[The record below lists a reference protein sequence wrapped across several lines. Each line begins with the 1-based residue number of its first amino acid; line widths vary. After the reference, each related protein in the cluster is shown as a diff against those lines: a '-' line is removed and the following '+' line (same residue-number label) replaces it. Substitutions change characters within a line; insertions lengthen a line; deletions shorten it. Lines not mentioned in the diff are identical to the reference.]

1 MIFVKILILRVVKFI
16 KRGKM
21 KRNLLNSAIVIFIT
35 SILCFLLQTTTY
47 GLEPYNLPAYN
58 VKDFRVVGD
67 GKTMNTNGIQL
78 AIDKAAQD
86 GGGVVYFPPGS
97 YVTGTILIG
106 NNVTLYLEAGATI
119 SGSVHKEDYEYGC
132 LIYSENAVNIAI
144 RGRGTIDGNGESF
157 WKREKGR
164 WVTGDWRP
172 NRIMK
177 FVKCDNLLLE
187 DITIQNS
194 PAWTVHPVDCNRVT
208 IRGISILNGIYED
221 DGPNTDGINPDGCKN
236 VRISDCY
243 LQCGDNAI
251 TFKITDRPNGN
262 RICRDITVT
271 NCIINSDR
279 IAIKLGSETHGEFRN
294 ITVSNCTIID
304 GAGGIGIQM
313 RDGGLLDGF
322 LVNNVSMTLKDGGQ
336 PIYIW
341 SHRRTDETPFGTVR
355 NVIISN
361 ITAVSD
367 GCIFLTGPREKYME
381 GITLENIT
389 LFMSGGRE
397 KEWND
402 DPPYPFPVFGPQN
415 SPYDI
420 FCRYVNDLKIRNVQI
435 TWNSPEKKEWGS
447 AIRCFHVNELEIDG
461 FIGRQSL
468 NSNAPAIWLK
478 DVKKAFIHNCRA
490 PKGTN
495 SFLKVD
501 EGTEHVTLMGNDF
514 SQAKKMFT
522 VESGIDLREVFETGN
537 RKPNGC

>member
-1 MIFVKILILRVVKFI
+1 MRRKLSILVIT
-16 KRGKM
+16 
-21 KRNLLNSAIVIFIT
+21 IFI
-35 SILCFLLQTTTY
+35 SNVVCLFSMNKIY
-47 GLEPYNLPAYN
+47 GALPYNLPVYN
-58 VKDFRVVGD
+58 IEDFGVIED
-67 GKTMNTNGIQL
+67 GITINTDAIQK

-86 GGGVVYFPPGS
+86 GGGVVYFPPGN

-119 SGSVHKEDYEYGC
+119 WGSVHREDYEYGC
-132 LIYSENAVNIAI
+132 LIYSENTVNIAVC
-144 RGRGTIDGNGESF
+144 GRGTINGNGTSF

-172 NRIMK
+172 NRMLK

-208 IRGISILNGIYED
+208 IRGISILNGVYED
-221 DGPNTDGINPDGCKN
+221 DGPNTDGINPDGCTN

-251 TFKITDRPNGN
+251 TFKITDRPDGS
-262 RICRDITVT
+262 RVCRDITVT
-271 NCIINSDR
+271 NCNIISER

-341 SHRRTDETPFGTVR
+341 SHKRTDETPFGIVR
-355 NVIISN
+355 NVKISN
-361 ITAVSD
+361 ITAVGD
-367 GCIFLTGPREKYME
+367 GCIFLTGAEEKYME
-381 GITLENIT
+381 GITLENISI
-389 LFMSGGRE
+389 FMSGGSE
-397 KEWND
+397 KKWND
-402 DPPYPFPVFGPQN
+402 DPPYPFPVFSPQN

-420 FCRYVNDLKIRNVQI
+420 FCRYVSDLKIRNVQI
-435 TWNSPEKKEWGS
+435 IWNSMEKKEWGS

-478 DVKKAFIHNCRA
+478 DVKGAFIRDCRA
-490 PKGTN
+490 PKGTKN
-495 SFLKVD
+495 FLKVD
-501 EGTEHVTLMGNDF
+501 KGTENVTLIGNDF
-514 SQAKKMFT
+514 SKAEKIFT
-522 VESGIDLREVFETGN
+522 VEPGIDLKEVFEMCN
-537 RKPNGC
+537 RKPNSF